1 MNGQKPENNE
11 TTTLSQ
17 NFKDF
22 LGLVRAMR
30 EAQADNFTVR
40 TREALLKSKHLEVE
54 VDRAIERYL
63 SPQPEL
69 F

>member
-1 MNGQKPENNE
+1 
-11 TTTLSQ
+11 
-17 NFKDF
+17 
-22 LGLVRAMR
+22 MR
-30 EAQADNFTVR
+30 EAQADYFTVR

>member
-1 MNGQKPENNE
+1 MTDQNCARNE
-11 TTTLSQ
+11 TKPLKE
-17 NFKDF
+17 FKDF
-22 LGLVRAMR
+22 LGLVKAMR
-30 EAQADNFTVR
+30 EAQVDYFTVR